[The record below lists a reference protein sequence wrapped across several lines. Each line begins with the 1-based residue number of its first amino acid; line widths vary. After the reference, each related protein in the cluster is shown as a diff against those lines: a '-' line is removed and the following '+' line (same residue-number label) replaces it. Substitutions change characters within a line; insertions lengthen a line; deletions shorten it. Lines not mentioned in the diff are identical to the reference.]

1 MYFENAD
8 LDIRDISFSLT
19 DANRALTSEEMA
31 RIEQAVSQAAA
42 EQADSELRSQVYAEI
57 EALLA
62 EALRVE
68 NSET

>member
-1 MYFENAD
+1 
-8 LDIRDISFSLT
+8 
-19 DANRALTSEEMA
+19 MA

-68 NSET
+68 NSENLTSQAIIVMRSWPTFTIMIGQSNIP